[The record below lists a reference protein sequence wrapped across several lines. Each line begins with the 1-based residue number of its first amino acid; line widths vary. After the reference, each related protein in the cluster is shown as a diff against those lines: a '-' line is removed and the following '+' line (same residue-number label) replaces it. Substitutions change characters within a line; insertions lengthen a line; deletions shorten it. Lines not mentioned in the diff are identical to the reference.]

1 MDTKFSVALHILVMI
16 AESDR
21 TLSSKDLAISVGTNA
36 SYIRKIISLLKNDN
50 LIETHQAN
58 QAIFS
63 SSPQTSFHCLTSI

>member
-36 SYIRKIISLLKNDN
+36 SYIRKIISLLKND
-50 LIETHQAN
+50 IKAN